1 MDHAPDAH
9 GSHGAHASEP
19 RGFGPPEFAR
29 AAHAG
34 DLTPF
39 VRALAEGRTLA
50 EHEAADAF
58 RSIMSGACHH
68 AEMGAFLALLAT
80 RVPTVDELVGAA
92 RVMREHVDRV
102 DTGVDPASLL
112 DTAGTGGTAKLFN
125 VSTGAAIV
133 AAAAGAKVA
142 KHGNRSRTG
151 RGSAE
156 VLAELG
162 IDVDAG
168 REAQRRCMDE
178 AGICF
183 CFAIHHHP
191 AARHAM
197 PVRKA
202 LGIPTIF
209 NLLGPL
215 TNPAGARRQ
224 LMGVY
229 ASRFVRPVAEA
240 LARLG
245 SVDALVIHGNDGLD
259 EVSIT
264 APTAMARVRGGAVE
278 LGTVDARSLGLV
290 DAPHAA
296 LTAQDLPDAA
306 RTLRALLSGSDR
318 GPRLDM
324 LLANAAAALVAAGV
338 AGDLSAGVG
347 RARAAIDDGGAARTL
362 ERLRTASNG

>member
-1 MDHAPDAH
+1 MAPADGQH
-9 GSHGAHASEP
+9 PAS
-19 RGFGPPEFAR
+19 GPPEFAR
-29 AAHAG
+29 AAHPG

-39 VRALAEGRTLA
+39 IRALASGRSLERA
-50 EHEAADAF
+50 EMEDAF
-58 RSIMSGACHH
+58 RSIMSGEAHH
-68 AEMGAFLALLAT
+68 AEMGGMLALLAT
-80 RVPTVDELVGAA
+80 RVPTVAELAGAA
-92 RVMREHVDRV
+92 TVMRANVDRL
-102 DTGVDPASLL
+102 DTGVPPERLL

-125 VSTGAAIV
+125 VSTVAAIV

-156 VLAELG
+156 VLGALG
-162 IDVDAG
+162 VNVDAD
-168 REAQRRCMDE
+168 RAIQRRCMDR

-224 LMGVY
+224 VMGVY
-229 ASRFVRPVAEA
+229 APQYVMPVANT
-240 LARLG
+240 LAELG
-245 SVDALVIHGNDGLD
+245 VERALVIHGTDGID

-264 APTAMARVRGGAVE
+264 APTMVAEVNGTSVIERRIDARMLGLREAPHEALAAQSLDGAVA
-278 LGTVDARSLGLV
+278 LASALV
-290 DAPHAA
+290 EG
-296 LTAQDLPDAA
+296 
-306 RTLRALLSGSDR
+306 RER
-318 GPRLDM
+318 GPALDL
-324 LLANAAAALVAAGV
+324 LLANAAAAIVAAGMID
-338 AGDLSAGVG
+338 DLVDGVG
-347 RARAAIDDGGAARTL
+347 VARDALESGAARDVL
-362 ERLRTASNG
+362 ERLRSASTRT

>member
-1 MDHAPDAH
+1 VDHAPDAH
-9 GSHGAHASEP
+9 GSHGSHVAGS
-19 RGFGPPEFAR
+19 RGFEPPEFAR
-29 AAHAG
+29 AAHPG

-39 VRALAEGRTLA
+39 IRALAEGRTLA
-50 EHEAADAF
+50 ERESEHAF
-58 RSIMSGACHH
+58 RSMMSGASHH

-92 RVMREHVDRV
+92 RVMREHVDQV

-162 IDVDAG
+162 VNVDAG
-168 REAQRRCMDE
+168 RDTQRRCMDQ

-183 CFAIHHHP
+183 CFAVHHHP

-229 ASRFVRPVAEA
+229 APRFVRPVAEA

-245 SVDALVIHGNDGLD
+245 SIDALVIHGHDGLD
-259 EVSIT
+259 EVSIS
-264 APTAMARVRGGAVE
+264 APTAMARVRNGAIE
-278 LGTVDARSLGLV
+278 HGTVDARSLGLA

-296 LTAQDLPDAA
+296 LAAQDLADAA
-306 RTLRALLSGSDR
+306 RTLSALLSGSDR

-324 LLANAAAALVAAGV
+324 LIANAAAALVAAGV
-338 AGDLSAGVG
+338 AGDLSAGVQ
-347 RARAAIDDGGAARTL
+347 RARAAIGAGVAARTL